1 MNNGIQNNNMGFGQ
15 PEDSFSASSNCTN
28 SYQVID
34 PTSRRYDCGD
44 VNRSLSQ
51 SEANCV
57 SAPVPTYPLEHPD
70 SRRHDKGNGKCDEI
84 IHKRSYYN
92 NDGIYFNLIE
102 ESSNGRA
109 KITPLTMAFTI
120 GNVTYIRE
128 YGDTTIKYVHIA
140 GGTENPC
147 STIMPYDDYM
157 NERFYQHLK
166 WVKRRPGRTKKQVND
181 LIYDQIQKAPK
192 SEASIFPRQGFIK
205 IGDNEFDFGSY
216 PENMEAYAE
225 IMPDSVKMKK
235 LVPLYRETKEIVQRW
250 LRIYA
255 SHPTLKFLGLIS
267 IAEKMQFIL
276 EEKGI
281 SFKPIITV
289 SPSTDIDEEKLKAM
303 LYSFDIKNYPVPL
316 LALSEKGMLAYLSK
330 IWDSFAVFLDNSFAD
345 EAASIEEPIRA
356 LIKASRGDY
365 GEANIGRN
373 IIAIISRNAG
383 YIAHR
388 ISPESVIPLSLAGV
402 TLDYSNDYIRN
413 VTSDM
418 EAFVI
423 NIILRRISNI
433 RYLASS
439 IIKGVMEDRHTFQT
453 EEALNSAIYLL
464 SAEKF
469 SRDFLGVSLV
479 SNEELKEFTHNLN
492 SQRNALV
499 DSDTAILHDFAKIA
513 SDKFR
518 SGSFTAVRKK
528 NGIIINDTSN
538 TAIISGNRVYF
549 TGEMLAEILALMTTT
564 HNMKA
569 LLNALAHYNALD
581 ERDGRTHPLDAHNSS
596 GEAVRLY
603 LYDISADI
611 LDADIIYTFSN
622 LECSAYILSEQEI
635 PKKPFLPLLRDVNGR
650 VAGKVID
657 YDEEDNDHSLI
668 CGQSGFGKSYLQAQ
682 LIAKRF
688 SLGNKVVAFDTSDS
702 FTYKALCKNL
712 PKSFVDE
719 NVTFY
724 NIDSSVIP
732 INIFHV
738 DDTLGKASKIKYLVG
753 IFKAGIGELSVPQ
766 SNALRS
772 ILDEVLS
779 SPSEEGFPQQMLKAL
794 DDVGKGTEKI
804 DERTIMSLRNRLE
817 PLLGDIIEC
826 GMSEYTWNNFLAS
839 SKPIVIIHTEG
850 INLDNNNQVIDMLLL
865 TLFSYQNEDFT
876 IPLDIFIDEIQNQNF
891 SSTSSIR
898 KIMKEGRKIHMAFF
912 GSTQDYYPKKTELGS
927 TMGKAGTQIFLR
939 PSEDSEQAV
948 AAELRWK
955 KADMARFDSMDRGD
969 IIVKGVLYNKKNKHN
984 TQTTLSGH
992 VDDFLSWDNNDEN
1005 AETEDDC

>member
-611 LDADIIYTFSN
+611 LDADIIYTFNN
-622 LECSAYILSEQEI
+622 LECSAYMLSEQEI

>member
-622 LECSAYILSEQEI
+622 LECSAYMLSEQEI

>member
-15 PEDSFSASSNCTN
+15 PGDSFSASSNCPN

-51 SEANCV
+51 PEANCV

-157 NERFYQHLK
+157 NERFYQQLK

-205 IGDNEFDFGSY
+205 IGDNEYAFGSY
-216 PENMEAYAE
+216 PENMEAYAD
-225 IMPDSVKMKK
+225 IMSDSVKMKK
-235 LVPLYRETKEIVQRW
+235 LTPIYRGTQEIIERW
-250 LRIYA
+250 LSIYT
-255 SHPTLKFLGLIS
+255 SHPTLKFIGLAS
-267 IAEKMQFIL
+267 IAAKLKFIL
-276 EEKGI
+276 EENGI
-281 SFKPIITV
+281 SFKPIISV
-289 SPSTDIDEEKLKAM
+289 SPSADIDEEKLKAM

-330 IWDSFAVFLDNSFAD
+330 IWDSFAIFLDNSFSD
-345 EAASIEEPIRA
+345 ETATIEEPIKA
-356 LIKASRGDY
+356 LIKASRSDY

-373 IIAIISRNAG
+373 IIVIISRNAG

-388 ISPESVIPLSLAGV
+388 ISSESVIPLSLARV

-413 VTSDM
+413 ATSDM
-418 EAFVI
+418 ESLVI
-423 NIILRRISNI
+423 ETIISNI
-433 RYLASS
+433 NDVCL
-439 IIKGVMEDRHTFQT
+439 
-453 EEALNSAIYLL
+453 
-464 SAEKF
+464 
-469 SRDFLGVSLV
+469 LV
-479 SNEELKEFTHNLN
+479 SNMVEDFKPDKNQYQTDEAYHVSISLMTAVCFLRRLFNINFATSEELNQLINDIN

-499 DSDTAILHDFAKIA
+499 DTDTAILHDFAKIA

-549 TGEMLAEILALMTTT
+549 TGEMLAEILTLMTTT

-611 LDADIIYTFSN
+611 LDADIIYTFNN
-622 LECSAYILSEQEI
+622 LECSAYMLSEQEI
-635 PKKPFLPLLRDVNGR
+635 PQKPFLPILRDVNGR

-682 LIAKRF
+682 LIAKRC
-688 SLGNKVVAFDTSDS
+688 SLGNRVVAFDTSDS
-702 FTYKALCKNL
+702 FTYKPLCKNL
-712 PKSFVDE
+712 SKSFVDE

-732 INIFHV
+732 IDIFHV
-738 DDTLGKASKIKYLVG
+738 DDSLSKASKIKYLVG

-772 ILDEVLS
+772 ILDEILS
-779 SPSEEGFPQQMLKAL
+779 NPSEEGFPQQMLKVL
-794 DDVGKGTEKI
+794 DAVGKGNEKI

-817 PLLGDIIEC
+817 PLLSDIIEC
-826 GMSEYTWNNFLAS
+826 GMSEDTWNDFLAS
-839 SKPIVIIHTEG
+839 SKPIDIIHTEG

-865 TLFSYQNEDFT
+865 TLFSYQNEDYT

>member
-1 MNNGIQNNNMGFGQ
+1 M
-15 PEDSFSASSNCTN
+15 
-28 SYQVID
+28 
-34 PTSRRYDCGD
+34 
-44 VNRSLSQ
+44 
-51 SEANCV
+51 
-57 SAPVPTYPLEHPD
+57 
-70 SRRHDKGNGKCDEI
+70 
-84 IHKRSYYN
+84 
-92 NDGIYFNLIE
+92 IE

-611 LDADIIYTFSN
+611 LDADIIYTFNN
-622 LECSAYILSEQEI
+622 LECSAYMLSEQEI

-657 YDEEDNDHSLI
+657 YDEEDNDHSQI
-668 CGQSGFGKSYLQAQ
+668 CGQSGFGKSYLQSQ
-682 LIAKRF
+682 LIAKRC
-688 SLGNKVVAFDTSDS
+688 SLGNRVVAFDTSDS

-712 PKSFVDE
+712 SREFVDK

-724 NIDSSVIP
+724 NIDTSVIP
-732 INIFHV
+732 IDIFHV
-738 DDTLGKASKIKYLVG
+738 DDSLSKASKIKYLVG

-772 ILDEVLS
+772 ILDEILLN
-779 SPSEEGFPQQMLKAL
+779 PSEEGFPQQMLKVL
-794 DDVGKGTEKI
+794 DAVGKGNEKI

-817 PLLGDIIEC
+817 PLLSDIIEC
-826 GMSEYTWNNFLAS
+826 GMSEDTWNDFLAS
-839 SKPIVIIHTEG
+839 SKPIVIIHTKG
-850 INLDNNNQVIDMLLL
+850 INVDNNNQVIDMLLL
-865 TLFSYQNEDFT
+865 TMFVYQNEDFT

-927 TMGKAGTQIFLR
+927 TMGKARTQIFLR